1 MPKDDRNPLVKSLAI
16 QQERTKQ
23 RQIDTLLFFQER
35 AHKKVRAHNEFGRKN
50 MLFEIPMYEVG
61 LPLYDAFWV
70 KKKISKLLQQDGFFV
85 ETMGEST
92 TILVCWDIDKLKEQ
106 EEINNEQKK
115 LKRIHKKNMEKL
127 AKSNKK
133 RNPKKIKL

>member
-35 AHKKVRAHNEFGRKN
+35 AHKKVRAHNEFGRKK
-50 MLFEIPMYEVG
+50 MIFEIPMYEVG

-85 ETMGEST
+85 ESMSES
-92 TILVCWDIDKLKEQ
+92 TILVCWDIDKLREQ

-133 RNPKKIKL
+133 RNPKLIKL

>member
-35 AHKKVRAHNEFGRKN
+35 AHKKVRAHNEFGRKK

-70 KKKISKLLQQDGFFV
+70 KKKISKLLQQDGFFI
-85 ETMGEST
+85 ESMSES
-92 TILVCWDIDKLKEQ
+92 TILVCWDIDKLREQ

-133 RNPKKIKL
+133 RNPKLIKL

>member
-85 ETMGEST
+85 ESMSES

>member
-35 AHKKVRAHNEFGRKN
+35 AHKKVRAHNEFGRKK

-85 ETMGEST
+85 ESMSESI
-92 TILVCWDIDKLKEQ
+92 ILVCWDIDKLREQ

-133 RNPKKIKL
+133 RNPKLIKL

>member
-1 MPKDDRNPLVKSLAI
+1 MPKDDRNPLVKSLAL

-23 RQIDTLLFFQER
+23 RQTDTLLFFQER

-50 MLFEIPMYEVG
+50 MVFQIPMYEVG

-70 KKKISKLLQQDGFFV
+70 RKKIGKLLQQDGFFV
-85 ETMGEST
+85 EPMNEN
-92 TILVCWDIDKLKEQ
+92 TIMIYWDIDKLKEQ
-106 EEINNEQKK
+106 EEINITEKK
-115 LKRIHKKNMEKL
+115 IKRAHKKNMAKI

-133 RNPKKIKL
+133 TNHKLIKL

>member
-35 AHKKVRAHNEFGRKN
+35 AHKKVRAHNEFGRKK

-70 KKKISKLLQQDGFFV
+70 KKKISKLLQQDGFFI
-85 ETMGEST
+85 ESMSES
-92 TILVCWDIDKLKEQ
+92 TILVCWDIDKLREQ
-106 EEINNEQKK
+106 EQINNEQKK

-133 RNPKKIKL
+133 RNPKLIKL

>member
-35 AHKKVRAHNEFGRKN
+35 AHKKVRAHNEFGRKK

-85 ETMGEST
+85 ESMSES
-92 TILVCWDIDKLKEQ
+92 TILVCWDIDKLREQ

-133 RNPKKIKL
+133 RNPKLIKL